1 MASVTRDAR
10 PGRDGWR
17 VRFYVD
23 GKRRE
28 FYVSG
33 AGKKMERQASI
44 IAQYCDELAR
54 AKSHNVPPAPESVA
68 WANGTDGTLRDSLV
82 AWGLA
87 DPISEKLVT
96 DEGRLLGPFLDA
108 YIASRSDVK
117 RTTEINYKQTRR
129 LLVEY
134 FGASHPLRSITAA
147 DADRWRRWMLARP
160 MAVATVSK
168 HCKRAKTMLAEAVKD
183 RLLKSSPFQALR
195 GGKESNEA
203 RQFLVSEDAS
213 QAILGACPDADWR
226 VIFSLARWG
235 GMRCPSEVLALRWS
249 DVDWE
254 KGRLRIDSP
263 KTGLRYC
270 PLFPEIRDALRDAF
284 DPEAVYCVN
293 RYRSSEQNLRTQFG
307 RILKVAGVS
316 PWPKLFVNL
325 RSTRRTELQER
336 FPDHVV
342 NRWMGHSGKVAEKH
356 YLQVT
361 DEHWERAA
369 SLSPI
374 LSPITDQSEGIDENH
389 ETEKP
394 CEKQGSESERG
405 IVIPYLVTPTGLEL
419 SQDSEGNE
427 QGCGVCPPYCP
438 PSLRKIPSDLIEV
451 IDLWP
456 ALDKRA
462 RRDLIRMAR
471 ALARSDRGGNEAGS

>member
-1 MASVTRDAR
+1 MASVSKDVR
-10 PGRDGWR
+10 PGREGWR
-17 VRFYVD
+17 VRFYSD
-23 GKRRE
+23 GRRRE
-28 FYVSG
+28 LYVSG
-33 AGKKMERQASI
+33 SGKKCERQAAI
-44 IAQYCDELAR
+44 IARHCDELAK
-54 AKSHNVPPAPESVA
+54 AKTNNVPPSPESAA
-68 WANGTDGTLRDSLV
+68 WANGTDGNLRESLV

-87 DPISEKLVT
+87 DPISEKLVS
-96 DEGRLLGPFLDA
+96 DEGRLLGPFVDA

-134 FGASHPLRSITAA
+134 FGASHSLRSITAA

-183 RLLKSSPFQALR
+183 RLLKSSPFQSLR

-203 RQFLVSEDAS
+203 RQFLVSADVS
-213 QAILGACPDADWR
+213 KAILDACPDADWR

-235 GMRCPSEVLALRWS
+235 GLRCPSDVLALRWA

-270 PLFPEIRDALRDAF
+270 PMFPEIRAALQEAF
-284 DPEAVYCVN
+284 DPEAVFCVN

-307 RILKVAGVS
+307 RILKVAGVK

-325 RSTRRTELQER
+325 RSTRRTELQEQ

-342 NRWMGHSGKVAEKH
+342 NRWMGHSGKVAERH

-361 DEHWERAA
+361 DEHWERA
-369 SLSPI
+369 SNLSPTRP
-374 LSPITDQSEGIDENH
+374 PITAQTGSIS
-389 ETEKP
+389 
-394 CEKQGSESERG
+394 EKQKQKNPAKSRVLRDADS
-405 IVIPYLVTPTGLEL
+405 YLVTPTGVEPVL
-419 SQDSEGNE
+419 
-427 QGCGVCPPYCP
+427 PP
-438 PSLRKIPSDLIEV
+438 
-451 IDLWP
+451 
-456 ALDKRA
+456 
-462 RRDLIRMAR
+462 
-471 ALARSDRGGNEAGS
+471 

>member
-1 MASVTRDAR
+1 MASVSRRFAGTPKEGFRI
-10 PGRDGWR
+10 
-17 VRFYVD
+17 RFYQGDRQRETFLPGGSKAVERMAWKIAEHCEALAMAQERSVAAPAESLQWAQDVD
-23 GKRRE
+23 GVLRE
-28 FYVSG
+28 
-33 AGKKMERQASI
+33 
-44 IAQYCDELAR
+44 
-54 AKSHNVPPAPESVA
+54 
-68 WANGTDGTLRDSLV
+68 SLV

-87 DPISEKLVT
+87 DPISEKLVS

-117 RTTEINYKQTRR
+117 RTTETNYKQTRR

-134 FGASHPLRSITAA
+134 FGASHALRAITAA

-160 MAVATVSK
+160 MAIATVSK
-168 HCKRAKTMLAEAVKD
+168 HCKRAKTMMAEAVKD
-183 RLLKSSPFQALR
+183 RLLKSSPFQSLR

-203 RQFLVSEDAS
+203 RQFLVNDEVS

-270 PLFPEIRDALRDAF
+270 PLFPEIRAALREAF

-307 RILKVAGVS
+307 RILKVAGVK

-325 RSTRRTELQER
+325 RSTRRTELQEK

-361 DEHWERAA
+361 EKHWSDACSGSLA
-369 SLSPI
+369 SSLVTSP
-374 LSPITDQSEGIDENH
+374 SGPVSENH
-389 ETEKP
+389 EMKKP
-394 CEKQGSESERG
+394 CEKQGSECVRG
-405 IVIPYLVTPTGLEL
+405 IVIPQLVTPTGLEQASKPLGKTRVAEAVPLPVPL
-419 SQDSEGNE
+419 S
-427 QGCGVCPPYCP
+427 PPI
-438 PSLRKIPSDLIEV
+438 IPSDAREL

-456 ALDKRA
+456 ALD
-462 RRDLIRMAR
+462 L
-471 ALARSDRGGNEAGS
+471 SDRAEVLRVARELAQRSEVR